1 MGHWEAYQ
9 KALQYI
15 SNMGSSTSSAKTGS
29 EYYGILNVLK
39 LFVQNNV
46 RAINYALFA
55 LGVSVILQL
64 VMSYFENKL
73 SRFSHTFLTAT
84 QSVLAFALMAAIV
97 LNVDR
102 LMLLVMFY
110 GIPLLAFVLEFFS
123 TRKSDR
129 FFVYLVGMF
138 FLLSYPVGSLL
149 GIDTAGRFCLWI
161 ALPFSFAF
169 FLKLSTINLDF
180 IFRKNNKFSEH
191 RISLTENIL
200 RGGVWL
206 TIVFIIVAGVYH
218 QYRYPFYD
226 WHNRIDMTHTLKNN
240 KFRMIHTT
248 EDRVQQTDEL
258 FDNVSKYSKT
268 KDYIIT
274 YDRIPMLFYA
284 TDTRSYLS
292 NPFPGTY
299 GTDLFRKDLDESLD
313 RHNFLPLIVRQKIH
327 TIGLGSKW
335 PTEIVEDKQ
344 IKQDELGKDAVL
356 DSFLV
361 KHAYT
366 EVWSNQSFSI
376 LQPGGAVGKIQMSNP
391 R

>member
-1 MGHWEAYQ
+1 
-9 KALQYI
+9 
-15 SNMGSSTSSAKTGS
+15 
-29 EYYGILNVLK
+29 
-39 LFVQNNV
+39 
-46 RAINYALFA
+46 
-55 LGVSVILQL
+55 
-64 VMSYFENKL
+64 
-73 SRFSHTFLTAT
+73 
-84 QSVLAFALMAAIV
+84 
-97 LNVDR
+97 
-102 LMLLVMFY
+102 
-110 GIPLLAFVLEFFS
+110 
-123 TRKSDR
+123 
-129 FFVYLVGMF
+129 
-138 FLLSYPVGSLL
+138 
-149 GIDTAGRFCLWI
+149 
-161 ALPFSFAF
+161 
-169 FLKLSTINLDF
+169 
-180 IFRKNNKFSEH
+180 
-191 RISLTENIL
+191 
-200 RGGVWL
+200 
-206 TIVFIIVAGVYH
+206 
-218 QYRYPFYD
+218 
-226 WHNRIDMTHTLKNN
+226 
-240 KFRMIHTT
+240 MIHTT